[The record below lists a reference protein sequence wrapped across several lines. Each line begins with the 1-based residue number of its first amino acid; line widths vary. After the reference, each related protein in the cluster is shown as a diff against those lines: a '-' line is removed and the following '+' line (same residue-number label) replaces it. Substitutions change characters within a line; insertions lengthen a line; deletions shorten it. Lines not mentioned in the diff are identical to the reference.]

1 MDRINFG
8 SSSAIEADV
17 INDSSHT
24 VIYMTVVWIKAI
36 TH

>member
-8 SSSAIEADV
+8 SFSSIEAEV
-17 INDSSHT
+17 INDLSLT
-24 VIYMTVVWIKAI
+24 FIYMTILRIKPI